1 MLRVG
6 LAFTFRILLPQNLA
20 DAVDVVGDNRRSNV
34 ALEAIDAMIEIGHL
48 RIPVQTG
55 HAFHG
60 KLDSHSRAN
69 WTLIPRQTGQ

>member
-1 MLRVG
+1 MLKQKTGNPYVSTYHTNAGKCIHYERH
-6 LAFTFRILLPQNLA
+6 
-20 DAVDVVGDNRRSNV
+20 RSRKT
-34 ALEAIDAMIEIGHL
+34 IL
-48 RIPVQTG
+48 RIPVQPG

>member
-55 HAFHG
+55 QPFQS
-60 KLDSHSRAN
+60 KLDTDSTSN
-69 WTLIPRQTGQ
+69 WTVKLET